1 MDGEWRPQE
10 GYSAE
15 SEWSKFEPE
24 LDEFSRN
31 KNGELKNLRKDNKID
46 LARFPLQTL
55 VPLLRMVIL
64 VIQS

>member
-10 GYSAE
+10 DYSAE
-15 SEWSKFEPE
+15 SECSKFGVE

-46 LARFPLQTL
+46 LARFSPQTL

-64 VIQS
+64 VIKS